1 MSHSRC
7 CWTMKSAD
15 GPVHLGSYWVFN
27 LSITWREHCF
37 LCKSECQLIFKI
49 KLNFYRKGIK
59 LTISTGGLITRSL
72 YPLRFVHAHNAD
84 FEGKKREE
92 KVVVAAKLCNACP
105 KWCNKKIDSKISWI
119 DSVATFSLLNS
130 AVNEPRGI
138 LTVTEQ

>member
-27 LSITWREHCF
+27 LSITWREHRF

-49 KLNFYRKGIK
+49 KLNFYKKGIK

-84 FEGKKREE
+84 FAKT
-92 KVVVAAKLCNACP
+92 VVIVAKLFNACP
-105 KWCNKKIDSKISWI
+105 KWCNKKIDSTVVLKISWI